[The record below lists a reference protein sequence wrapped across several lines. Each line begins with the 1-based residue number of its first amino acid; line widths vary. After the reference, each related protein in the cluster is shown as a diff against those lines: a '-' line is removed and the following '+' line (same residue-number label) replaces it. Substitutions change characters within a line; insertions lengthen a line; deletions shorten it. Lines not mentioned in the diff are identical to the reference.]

1 MWLPG
6 DRLKSGIG
14 FEPMTSS
21 LKILSEKV
29 GALLNDAPDIRQKHA
44 THDRRNCP
52 GELDRLFPE

>member
-1 MWLPG
+1 
-6 DRLKSGIG
+6 
-14 FEPMTSS
+14 MTSS